1 MQKPDLK
8 PSPLLDPKLLRTLP
22 IATRMYV
29 IGNFVR
35 DLLQY
40 TQSRE
45 IELFKGNTL
54 VNNQPTPAAKTV
66 NVITKPNS
74 PRSALPNEV
83 GGQLASAFS
92 TQPTPIL
99 QNLQTYVINDVNP
112 INSFFNMIA
121 DQNDLR
127 EPVEKFPNNNIIKKI
142 EEVLNIA
149 ASQFGVNVVDIFK
162 EDVETLSDAIKL
174 FQDFVKSENGIM
186 FNPAILSSK
195 FPEETKNFKAIKSK
209 LFAYEKNAL
218 NTLYKGVEALENLMT
233 PILNLEEG
241 HSINDQRWNINNRK
255 PIADGTPIGSIIDA
269 GDVVD
274 RNDPGLLR
282 NIKIHNKQPVEMF
295 SALVENTATDA
306 VKRFIPYAENLFNAT
321 EKVTLYPTAKQFH
334 EILEDLGIDVDT
346 KFRKEN
352 RKKLLE
358 QAYDEFINIVNTTE
372 SIEDIEKRPGK
383 LQKAFSN
390 LFAAHT
396 DGNVVPNFDYQLF
409 SNVEKLRDEG
419 FLLGR
424 KASLSEA
431 SAKEKAV
438 IFLHEILY
446 DPSVNNN
453 FQNIEKILASIV
465 AESKLDVNYYDKEGY
480 NFDIFGKSNYND
492 VNANK
497 AWLADTFVNSVKGK
511 KALIENLNPEFGSLL
526 FPNKET
532 YSKYADTI
540 KDIPENLKAL
550 IHTYAD
556 NFGIDWMADSDN
568 FKQVMDAVQKE
579 DPAAFA
585 KINKYYNSVEFRDSV
600 KNRKEL
606 FKFKPTNWQ
615 DKTNVYVYRQVQ
627 NYLSSHPNL
636 DKTKFTDEVIRS
648 GIKPDGLIDETSKL
662 FSLLEE
668 LRDVSPEFILA
679 LEGKI
684 SSIMT
689 NAQEAVQVTQ
699 NAFQGLDAKVIPA
712 LMNKKH
718 NVASLGQ
725 MMVAAQ
731 TVLTNHTH
739 AMLDVEGI
747 FFKLQN
753 NPNANLI
760 KPTNFSPFD
769 IYSDMFIP
777 DGQLIGQ
784 GYPDLEYGIGS
795 EKFDFSEVQYLDPKD
810 IPEERKFT
818 IYGII
823 DDLMMNKV
831 RIAEDAKYPVILD
844 DEFAV
849 LDRNTIIDE
858 MLSELQRVIADP
870 MMREDFVKLVVS
882 NYGDTLPP
890 IARIWYKH
898 ESLVSHTNSK
908 LRFPTKFNEK
918 YYGDV
923 GSVRHGDRFST
934 MAEFPNGEKINVK
947 FPGMTSTYSSQFN
960 FLNDTVNGQ
969 DFTNHVFISAAK
981 ELFAQG
987 YEDIATSL
995 LDIEDVEVDIWR
1007 EFDDDV
1013 LKELKKILITELDRG
1028 NGGEIA
1034 MITTT
1039 TGGESPTVATKNTL
1053 RTASFDTLGHAVLEG
1068 QGARAELMIAQDN
1081 MKVVDFK
1088 KWTPITRNNALG
1100 NSILLIPNQGE
1111 KVINGAL
1118 QQLQDPLNPPNII
1131 NLTEQPQSGLGVKL
1145 QEVVGTAETGEEFV
1159 PEYPFNW
1166 LDRGATNRN
1175 IHPVNG
1181 KYQIGKNVSAHA
1193 NTLIEGKTPT
1203 QIPIELLPTGLSDAT
1218 IKQYLKNKNVNNIDD
1233 VVNKKNFVIQTMQ
1246 KAARDMQNFLKGS
1259 EDSADLSVAYIKV
1272 DELLK
1277 FVEDNRAYR
1286 EGQGTTLG
1294 LGNINKIAQN
1304 IIKDGFKQP
1313 DIGLGSTVSGYTSS
1327 FVNLLK
1333 DLPVVRFNPNN
1344 NAILLQ
1350 EGNHRVQA
1358 MKMLGIDYIPVFF
1371 QLDPQTLEGR
1381 AKTKF
1386 SPLGAIGTN
1395 EDVSARTAGGSTRT
1409 RSYYDEGLAD
1419 NANWK
1424 RLAKYIH
1431 DPEINKNMFTPLSTV
1446 SDYTLHPNYGSLAM
1460 YQNLYLTNEVQLR
1473 QYSFLEPYSIDKAAK
1488 MERVINNNMKYFRDT
1503 ATTAFENLDIAV
1515 EGIKQWFMKHGT
1527 KQDKEAVQEFA
1538 KLHPTKQDLAA
1549 YFNTIQNVEDP
1560 ENIGISDITSQKL
1573 NMGLSEYEGKFK
1585 TSKENTLLTPSVSGE
1600 YRNEA
1605 LLPVQDIDIELTTK
1619 GQMKV
1624 NQVVNSHHSV
1634 FKKEADMTTK
1644 FLEQNLDML
1653 GPGNIVLPTEELEYV
1668 NINPQKL
1675 EIVGVNAAND
1685 IHSATFDDLL
1695 QVTVDEGLMSME
1707 DAVAYKE
1714 AQSKSRVKNL
1724 FKTAMA
1730 QSRFHKNRLAYGL
1743 NTIAAYGYTKLTQ
1756 GTAALAEDFKFNTVK
1771 GQQLNAFNTTKTA
1784 KYTKAAG
1791 RVVGEFADI
1800 ALIPAEIISLATN
1813 TIKYYDD
1820 PDFGAATGL
1829 GKYGIGPKELF
1840 QELLPGDYNNNDKFR
1855 NNNAA
1860 TALVKSGINAL
1871 AFLAMNTRYRD
1882 LRNNPEKFSPMV
1894 RPQDYDPETH
1904 GKNLRQLYF
1913 GFEFNPRGML
1923 DGIDAFYPE
1932 RDMEKTFIEKKKQP
1946 FLQNA
1951 IYALGSF
1958 MYQQPEFGS
1967 VRRKVNKN
1975 LTEKQ
1980 RNILKTAGYDMLG
1993 SILSPENSANIEED
2007 NG

>member
-1 MQKPDLK
+1 MQKPDLQ

-40 TQSRE
+40 TQSKE

-74 PRSALPNEV
+74 PRSSLPNEV
-83 GGQLASAFS
+83 GGKLASALS

-99 QNLQTYVINDVNP
+99 QNFQTYVINDVNP

-121 DQNDLR
+121 DQDDLR

-162 EDVETLSDAIKL
+162 EDVATLSDAIKL

-195 FPEETKNFKAIKSK
+195 FPEETKNFKVIKSK

-282 NIKIHNKQPVEMF
+282 NIKIHNKQPIEMF

-424 KASLSEA
+424 KARLSEA

-511 KALIENLNPEFGSLL
+511 KALIEKLNPEFGSLL
-526 FPNKET
+526 FPNKAI

-540 KDIPENLKAL
+540 KDIPEDVKSL
-550 IHTYAD
+550 IHTYAE
-556 NFGIDWMADSDN
+556 NFGIDWMADNDN
-568 FKQVMDAVQKE
+568 FKQVMDAIQKE

-600 KNRKEL
+600 KNRREL

-615 DKTNVYVYRQVQ
+615 DDTNVYVYRQVQ

-648 GIKPDGLIDETSKL
+648 GINFDGTIDDTSRL

-731 TVLTNHTH
+731 QVLTNNTH

-747 FFKLQN
+747 FYKLQN

-760 KPTNFSPFD
+760 TPTNFNPFEV
-769 IYSDMFIP
+769 YSDMFIP

-784 GYPDLEYGIGS
+784 GYPSLEYGIGS
-795 EKFDFSEVQYLDPKD
+795 EKFDFSEVQYLDPRD

-818 IYGII
+818 LYGII

-882 NYGDTLPP
+882 SYGDALPP
-890 IARIWYKH
+890 IVETWYNH
-898 ESLVSHTNSK
+898 ESLISHTNSK

-923 GSVRHGDRFST
+923 GSVRHGDKFST

-987 YEDIATSL
+987 YEDIASSL

-1034 MITTT
+1034 TITTT

-1053 RTASFDTLGHAVLEG
+1053 RTATFDTLGHAVLEG
-1068 QGARAELMIAQDN
+1068 QGARGEIMILQDG
-1081 MKVVDFK
+1081 MKVLDTK
-1088 KWTPITRNNALG
+1088 KWTPISRNNVESNMLYV
-1100 NSILLIPNQGE
+1100 IPNQGE
-1111 KVINGAL
+1111 KIPNGTL

-1145 QEVVGTAETGEEFV
+1145 QEVVGTADVGEEFV

-1193 NTLIEGKTPT
+1193 NTLIDGKTPT
-1203 QIPIELLPTGLSDAT
+1203 QIPIELLPTGLDEAVVS
-1218 IKQYLKNKNVNNIDD
+1218 QYLKNKNVNNIDD

-1286 EGQGTTLG
+1286 EGQGRTLG

-1327 FVNLLK
+1327 FANLLK

-1395 EDVSARTAGGSTRT
+1395 EDVSARTAGGTTRT

-1488 MERVINNNMKYFRDT
+1488 MERVINNNMIYFRDT

-1538 KLHPTKQDLAA
+1538 RLHPTKQDLAA

-1675 EIVGVNAAND
+1675 EIVGINAAND

-1714 AQSKSRVKNL
+1714 AQSKSRVQNL
-1724 FKTAMA
+1724 FKTAMTK
-1730 QSRFHKNRLAYGL
+1730 SKFHKNRLAYGF
-1743 NTIAAYGYTKLTQ
+1743 NTMAAYGYNKLRQ
-1756 GTAALAEDFKFNTVK
+1756 GTAAVADDFKFNTVK

-1791 RVVGEFADI
+1791 RVAGQVIDVF
-1800 ALIPAEIISLATN
+1800 LIPAEILSLATN

-1840 QELLPGDYNNNDKFR
+1840 QELLPGDVGQEDKFR

-1871 AFLAMNTRYRD
+1871 AFLAMNTAYRD

-1913 GFEFNPRGML
+1913 GFEFNPRGVL
-1923 DGIDAFYPE
+1923 DSFGG
-1932 RDMEKTFIEKKKQP
+1932 EKTFIEKKKQP
-1946 FLQNA
+1946 FLQDT
-1951 IYALGSF
+1951 IYGLVRGLGPNGGLGPLVEDGK
-1958 MYQQPEFGS
+1958 YIGDDQLGE
-1967 VRRKVNKN
+1967 RKEDLYEKIGNFVN
-1975 LTEKQ
+1975 
-1980 RNILKTAGYDMLG
+1980 M
-1993 SILSPENSANIEED
+1993 EED